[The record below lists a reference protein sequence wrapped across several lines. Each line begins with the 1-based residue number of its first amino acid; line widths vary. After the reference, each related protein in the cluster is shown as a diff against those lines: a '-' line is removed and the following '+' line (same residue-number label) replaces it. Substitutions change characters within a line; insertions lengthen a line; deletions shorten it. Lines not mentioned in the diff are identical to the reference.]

1 MAYLFLIIAIVAALG
16 AVVLLRL
23 ASKQEKQADLAD
35 VPAAELASADAE
47 LADDVTSDADLEDTE
62 VSSRY
67 AQPVVDAPEDQ
78 PDYHAAPAAGQESDN
93 EEDYDTAEIEVVVES
108 ESESEPE
115 EELEQDSEEELEQ
128 DPEEEPE
135 AMPAARER
143 REARDEPTWEVFP
156 AQSVVEA
163 ADEGEADE
171 HREETTKAHGG
182 VARKPQRRGLFANL
196 HLPGTMHRY
205 RKEWAQDNGFEM
217 SKSDDYLVDEWF
229 RGAAATGA
237 VPKDIV
243 SGEAYGHE
251 LVLMD
256 LGGVNVMAMRTG
268 AASDEVVDFRRED
281 LEATESSDDLM
292 EAVNVCGFDIFATD
306 AGVAQRMID
315 PRVEAALE
323 AMPEEVTA
331 VWMESEWVLAQY
343 EDQSRPQ
350 HWEDTLAPL
359 AMLADVARVLPP
371 RSSAAQTLR
380 FEDAD
385 PSREMPEKTP
395 LSSVPVGAGAA
406 GLHVVKDGDTGNQ
419 VSDDEEG
426 EEQPLVQRPDE
437 PTELP
442 TRKTAVS
449 HGDVELRPLGGDEV
463 DAIADGNERPQID
476 ADMPRVPRNLP
487 KSSSIFDDLI
497 ERYGDIMSFDDDAA
511 EVAEAVEPKEADK
524 EADKRSNNYGNYSD

>member
-1 MAYLFLIIAIVAALG
+1 MAYIFLIIAIVAALG

-23 ASKQEKQADLAD
+23 ASKQETQAALAD
-35 VPAAELASADAE
+35 VPADELASADAE
-47 LADDVTSDADLEDTE
+47 LADDVTSDADLDDAE

-67 AQPVVDAPEDQ
+67 AQPVVDASEDQ
-78 PDYHAAPAAGQESDN
+78 PDYHAAAPAGLESD
-93 EEDYDTAEIEVVVES
+93 EVEDYDTAELDVVVES
-108 ESESEPE
+108 EAES
-115 EELEQDSEEELEQ
+115 
-128 DPEEEPE
+128 EPE

-163 ADEGEADE
+163 ADEGEADGRKKE
-171 HREETTKAHGG
+171 TKAGGG
-182 VARKPQRRGLFANL
+182 VARKPLRRRPFANL

-205 RKEWAQDNGFEM
+205 RKEWAEDNGFEM

-268 AASDEVVDFRRED
+268 AASDEVVDFRREH

-395 LSSVPVGAGAA
+395 LASAPVGVGSA
-406 GLHVVKDGDTGNQ
+406 GLHVVKDGETENQ
-419 VSDDEEG
+419 VSDDEVG
-426 EEQPLVQRPDE
+426 EAQPPVQRPDE
-437 PTELP
+437 PTVLP

-463 DAIADGNERPQID
+463 DAIADGKERPQLD

-524 EADKRSNNYGNYSD
+524 EVDKKEQ